1 MEDYRNLPQEDIVD
15 IVFNIRETIEDYPSY
30 MKNYYDELV
39 FMGHASTIDAKLN
52 QAAIFGLRICL
63 EYYTQEE
70 DYLKAAKLNALLR
83 SIISPK
89 KSIVEASIIED
100 IQVCSN

>member
-1 MEDYRNLPQEDIVD
+1 MNLPQEDIVD

-39 FMGHASTIDAKLN
+39 FKGHASTIDAKLN